1 VFSLEFC
8 NFAHINVF
16 YAQNRNKQM
25 ATKQTHAFQTEVSQL
40 LHLMIHSLYSN
51 KEIFL
56 RELVS
61 NASDAVDKLKFESL
75 SNDALVEGKEE
86 LQIHVQVNK
95 DAGTITISDN
105 GIGMTQDEV
114 MENIGTIANSGTKKF
129 LQSLDEK
136 QAEDSNL
143 IGQFGVGFYSAFIVA
158 DEVTLTTRK
167 AGDDKTDGTVW
178 SSAGKG
184 EYSLETTTVE
194 DFGTSVTLHIK
205 DDEKEFLDDYRLR
218 NIISKY
224 SDHITVPILMVKASE
239 EASDE
244 IEYETV
250 NKANAFWTQDKK
262 DLKQEDY
269 DEFYKS
275 LTYDFE
281 APLTQLHNRVE
292 GNLDYT
298 SLLFIPSKAP
308 FDMWEPKRKG
318 GIKLYA
324 KRVFI
329 MEDNEN
335 LMPMYLRF
343 IKGVID
349 TADLSLNVSR
359 EILQGNKVVDTI
371 RKASVSR
378 ILKELEKMAKNKPEK
393 YATFWK
399 EFGMVMK
406 EGVVEDF
413 SNKDKIAGLLRF
425 ATTQSEG
432 EDQSV
437 SLADYIE
444 RMGKDQKDIYYVTA
458 ETYAAAKGSPHLEIF
473 KQKDIEVLLLSDRVD
488 EWMVNNFTEFE
499 GKNLKSIAKGDLE
512 NLDSVEE
519 KKEKE
524 KAAKGFKKTLTAM
537 QKILDNQVKEVKIS
551 NRLSESPSCLVADEN
566 EMGGNMER
574 IMASLGQDVPE
585 TKPILEINPAHPLV
599 KKLKTKVDED
609 LVNVL
614 FDQAVLS
621 EGGQLKDPAEFVKR
635 MNKLI
640 N

>member
-1 VFSLEFC
+1 
-8 NFAHINVF
+8 
-16 YAQNRNKQM
+16 M
-25 ATKQTHAFQTEVSQL
+25 TTKQTHSFQTEVSQL

-75 SNDALVEGKEE
+75 SNDALIEGKEE
-86 LQIHVQVNK
+86 LKVFIDVDK
-95 DAGTITISDN
+95 DAGTITIADN
-105 GIGMTQDEV
+105 GIGMTETEV

-143 IGQFGVGFYSAFIVA
+143 IGQFGVGFYASFIVA
-158 DEVTLTTRK
+158 DEVVLTTRK
-167 AGDDKTDGTVW
+167 AGDDKTNGTIW
-178 SSAGKG
+178 TSKGEG
-184 EYSLETTTVE
+184 EYSLESATVE
-194 DFGTSVTLHIK
+194 DFGTKVTLHIK
-205 DDEKEFLDDYRLR
+205 KEEKEFLDDYRLR
-218 NIISKY
+218 GIVSKY
-224 SDHITVPILMVKASE
+224 SDHITVPIMMIKPAE
-239 EASDE
+239 EDSDT
-244 IEYETV
+244 IEYEMV

-262 DLKQEDY
+262 ELKQEDY

-275 LTYDFE
+275 LTFDFK

-292 GNLDYT
+292 GKLDYT

-329 MEDNEN
+329 MEDNEE

-343 IKGVID
+343 VKGVID

-413 SNKDKIAGLLRF
+413 SNKDKIASLLRF
-425 ATTQSEG
+425 ATTKSEG
-432 EDQSV
+432 ENQTV

-444 RMGKDQKDIYYVTA
+444 RMSEDQKDIYYITA

-473 KQKDIEVLLLSDRVD
+473 KKKDIEVLLLSDRVD
-488 EWMVNNFTEFE
+488 EWMVNNFNEFE

-512 NLDSVEE
+512 NLDSKEE

-524 KAAKGFKKTLTAM
+524 KTAKSYNKVIKEIS
-537 QKILDNQVKEVKIS
+537 KILEAQVKEVKIS

-585 TKPILEINPAHPLV
+585 TKPILEINPNHPLV
-599 KKLKTKVDED
+599 EKLKTKVDED

>member
-1 VFSLEFC
+1 MTAKS
-8 NFAHINVF
+8 A
-16 YAQNRNKQM
+16 K
-25 ATKQTHAFQTEVSQL
+25 TKSTKKTHAFQTEVSQL

-56 RELVS
+56 RELIS
-61 NASDAVDKLKFESL
+61 NASDAIDKLKFESL
-75 SNDALVEGKEE
+75 SNDKLVEGKEE
-86 LQIHVQVNK
+86 LQIHVSADK
-95 DAGTITISDN
+95 DAGTVTISDN

-114 MENIGTIANSGTKKF
+114 MENIGTIANSGTQKF
-129 LQSLDEK
+129 LKNLDEK
-136 QAEDSNL
+136 QAQDSNL
-143 IGQFGVGFYSAFIVA
+143 IGQFGVGFYSTFIVA
-158 DEVTLTTRK
+158 DEVTLSTRK
-167 AGDDKTDGTVW
+167 AGDAKTKGTVW
-178 SSAGKG
+178 SSKGKG
-184 EYSLETTTVE
+184 EYSLETTKVE
-194 DFGTSVTLHIK
+194 DFGTTITLHIK
-205 DDEKEFLDDYRLR
+205 KEEKEFLDDYRLR
-218 NIISKY
+218 SIISKY
-224 SDHITVPILMVKASE
+224 SDHITIPIMMIKPSE
-239 EASDE
+239 DDKE
-244 IEYETV
+244 IEYESV

-262 DLKQEDY
+262 SLKQEDY

-281 APLTQLHNRVE
+281 GPLTQLHNKVE
-292 GNLDYT
+292 GKLDYT
-298 SLLFIPSKAP
+298 SLLFIPKKAP

-329 MEDNEN
+329 MEDNEE
-335 LMPMYLRF
+335 LMPLYLRF

-359 EILQGNKVVDTI
+359 EILQSNKVVDAI

-378 ILKELEKMAKNKPEK
+378 VLKELEKMAKNKPEK
-393 YATFWK
+393 YAEFWK

-406 EGVVEDF
+406 EGVVEDS
-413 SNKDKIAGLLRF
+413 SNKDKIASLLRF
-425 ATTQSEG
+425 TTTKSDG
-432 EDQSV
+432 EDQTV

-488 EWMVNNFTEFE
+488 EWMVNNFNEFE

-512 NLDSVEE
+512 GLDSKAE

-524 KAAKGFKKTLTAM
+524 KAAKGFKKTLKEM
-537 QKILDNQVKEVKIS
+537 QKILDSQVKEVKVS
-551 NRLSESPSCLVADEN
+551 SRLSESPSCLVADEN

-585 TKPILEINPAHPLV
+585 TKPILEINPTHPLV
-599 KKLKTKVDED
+599 EKLKTKVDED
-609 LVNVL
+609 IVRVL
-614 FDQAVLS
+614 FDQAVLA

-640 N
+640 K

>member
-1 VFSLEFC
+1 
-8 NFAHINVF
+8 
-16 YAQNRNKQM
+16 M
-25 ATKQTHAFQTEVSQL
+25 TTKQTHAFQTEVSQL

-61 NASDAVDKLKFESL
+61 NASDAIDKLKFESL

-86 LQIHVQVNK
+86 LQIHIDVDK

-105 GIGMTQDEV
+105 GIGMDEIEV
-114 MENIGTIANSGTKKF
+114 IENIGTIANSGTKKF
-129 LQSLDEK
+129 LQGLDDK
-136 QAEDSNL
+136 QSQDSNL

-158 DEVTLTTRK
+158 DKVTLTTRK
-167 AGDDKTDGTVW
+167 AGDDKANGTEW
-178 SSAGKG
+178 SSEGKG
-184 EYSLETTTVE
+184 EYSLETVTVE

-205 DDEKEFLDDYRLR
+205 KEEKEFLDDYRLR

-224 SDHITVPILMVKASE
+224 SDHITVPITMVKPSE
-239 EASDE
+239 EESDE
-244 IEYETV
+244 IEFETV
-250 NKANAFWTQDKK
+250 NKANAFWTQDKRN
-262 DLKQEDY
+262 LKQEDY

-281 APLTQLHNRVE
+281 APLTQLHNKVE
-292 GNLDYT
+292 GNLEYT

-329 MEDNEN
+329 MEDNEE
-335 LMPMYLRF
+335 LMPLYLRF
-343 IKGVID
+343 VKGIID
-349 TADLSLNVSR
+349 TADLSLNISR
-359 EILQGNKVVDTI
+359 EILQGSKVVDAI
-371 RKASVSR
+371 RKASVKR
-378 ILKELEKMAKNKPEK
+378 ILSALKKMAKNKPED
-393 YATFWK
+393 YAKFWK

-413 SNKDKIAGLLRF
+413 ANKDKIAGLLRF
-425 ATTQSEG
+425 ASTKGNG
-432 EDQSV
+432 EDQTV
-437 SLADYIE
+437 SLSDYIE
-444 RMGKDQKDIYYVTA
+444 RMGDDQKEIYFVTA

-473 KQKDIEVLLLSDRVD
+473 KKKDIEVLLLSDRVD
-488 EWMVNNFTEFE
+488 EWMVSNFTEFE
-499 GKNLKSIAKGDLE
+499 GKPLKSIAKGDLE
-512 NLDSVEE
+512 DLDSKEE
-519 KKEKE
+519 KKNKE
-524 KAAKGFKKTLTAM
+524 KVAKGYAKVIKEVS
-537 QKILDNQVKEVKIS
+537 KILEAQVKEVKIS

-574 IMASLGQDVPE
+574 IMKSFGQDVPE
-585 TKPILEINPAHPLV
+585 TKPILEINPTHPLV

-640 N
+640 G

>member
-1 VFSLEFC
+1 
-8 NFAHINVF
+8 
-16 YAQNRNKQM
+16 M

-61 NASDAVDKLKFESL
+61 NASDAIDKLKFESL
-75 SNDALVEGKEE
+75 SDDKLVEGKEE
-86 LQIHVQVNK
+86 LVVHVDVDK
-95 DAGTITISDN
+95 DAGTITITDN

-114 MENIGTIANSGTKKF
+114 MANIGTIANSGTKKF

-136 QAEDSNL
+136 QAENSNL

-167 AGDDKTDGTVW
+167 AGDDKANGTVW
-178 SSAGKG
+178 TSKGEG
-184 EYSLETTTVE
+184 EYSLETKEVE
-194 DFGTSVTLHIK
+194 DFGTSITLHIK
-205 DDEKEFLDDYRLR
+205 EEEKEFLDDYRLR
-218 NIISKY
+218 GIISKY
-224 SDHITVPILMVKASE
+224 SDHITVPIMMIKPSE
-239 EASDE
+239 EDDDT

-262 DLKQEDY
+262 ELKQEDY

-275 LTYDFE
+275 LTFDFE
-281 APLTQLHNRVE
+281 APLTQIHNRVE
-292 GNLDYT
+292 GKLDYT
-298 SLLFIPSKAP
+298 SLLYIPSKAP

-329 MEDNEN
+329 MEDNEE
-335 LMPMYLRF
+335 LMPLYLRF

-359 EILQGNKVVDTI
+359 EILQGNKVVDMI

-378 ILKELEKMAKNKPEK
+378 VLKELEKMAKNKPEQ
-393 YATFWK
+393 YAKFWK

-413 SNKDKIAGLLRF
+413 ANKDKIAGLLRF
-425 ATTQSEG
+425 ATTKSEG
-432 EDQSV
+432 ESQSV
-437 SLADYIE
+437 SLADYVS
-444 RMGKDQKDIYYVTA
+444 RMGEEQSNIYYVTA

-499 GKNLKSIAKGDLE
+499 GKTLKSIAKGDLE
-512 NLDSVEE
+512 DLDSKEE

-524 KAAKGFKKTLTAM
+524 KTTKGFKKTLKEM
-537 QKILDNQVKEVKIS
+537 QTILDAQVKEVKIS

-585 TKPILEINPAHPLV
+585 TKPILEINPTHPLV
-599 KKLKTKVDED
+599 ERLKNKVDED
-609 LVNVL
+609 VVKVL
-614 FDQAVLS
+614 FDQAVLA
-621 EGGQLKDPAEFVKR
+621 EGGQLKEPAEFVKR

>member
-1 VFSLEFC
+1 
-8 NFAHINVF
+8 
-16 YAQNRNKQM
+16 M
-25 ATKQTHAFQTEVSQL
+25 TTKQTHSFQTEVSQL

-75 SNDALVEGKEE
+75 ANDAIVEGKEE
-86 LQIHVQVNK
+86 LQVHIDVDK
-95 DAGTITISDN
+95 EAGTITITDN
-105 GIGMTQDEV
+105 GIGMTQEEV
-114 MENIGTIANSGTKKF
+114 MANIGTIANSGTKKF

-143 IGQFGVGFYSAFIVA
+143 IGQFGVGFYAAFIVA
-158 DEVTLTTRK
+158 DEVVLTTRK
-167 AGDDKTDGTVW
+167 AGDDQANGTIW
-178 SSAGKG
+178 TSKGEG
-184 EYSLETTTVE
+184 EYSLETVSVK
-194 DFGTSVTLHIK
+194 DFGTKITLHIK
-205 DDEKEFLDDYRLR
+205 EDEKEFLDDYRLR
-218 NIISKY
+218 SIISKY
-224 SDHITVPILMVKASE
+224 SDHITVPIMMIKPAE
-239 EASDE
+239 EESDA
-244 IEYETV
+244 IEYEMV
-250 NKANAFWTQDKK
+250 NKANAFWTQDKR

-275 LTYDFE
+275 LTFDFE
-281 APLTQLHNRVE
+281 APLTQMHNRVE
-292 GNLDYT
+292 GKLDYT
-298 SLLFIPSKAP
+298 SLLYIPSKAP

-329 MEDNEN
+329 MEDNEE

-393 YATFWK
+393 YAAFWK

-406 EGVVEDF
+406 EGVVEDP
-413 SNKDKIAGLLRF
+413 SNKDKIASLLRF
-425 ATTQSEG
+425 ATTKSNNEEQT
-432 EDQSV
+432 V
-437 SLADYIE
+437 SLADYVAG
-444 RMGKDQKDIYYVTA
+444 MSDDQKDIYYVTA
-458 ETYAAAKGSPHLEIF
+458 ETYGAAKGSPHLEIF

-512 NLDSVEE
+512 DLDSKEE

-524 KAAKGFKKTLTAM
+524 KTAKGFKKTLAEM
-537 QKILDNQVKEVKIS
+537 QKILEAQVKEVKIS

-585 TKPILEINPAHPLV
+585 SKPILEINPSHPLV
-599 KKLKTKVDED
+599 EKLKDKVDED
-609 LVNVL
+609 VVNVL
-614 FDQAVLS
+614 FDQAVLA

-640 N
+640 S